1 MCGARIW
8 FFKIAIINIDA
19 LPHSWRL
26 VSGSQMKW
34 QEEKKMMQRIWNNGK
49 HQHFF
54 SIWPNSQSNG
64 RPLFSRCCCWKKL
77 REQRT
82 KKNKNNSDQVYSHIL
97 SKNVRQA
104 NWTNLQT
111 HQNDA
116 TRHQQNIQLIKQIT
130 TIKTN
135 EMETRTEKIC
145 SARMEWTNISN
156 RFKTQFARQFIASNR
171 TTHCVAWHG
180 MAQRGVVWRGGL
192 TWRHEMRL
200 KHYAIFQAIRLDF
213 KCRLTFC
220 IWDSLS

>member
-1 MCGARIW
+1 MKQWKTSAFFRYDQTANLMGDHFLAGAV
-8 FFKIAIINIDA
+8 
-19 LPHSWRL
+19 L
-26 VSGSQMKW
+26 
-34 QEEKKMMQRIWNNGK
+34 KK
-49 HQHFF
+49 
-54 SIWPNSQSNG
+54 
-64 RPLFSRCCCWKKL
+64 KKL

-82 KKNKNNSDQVYSHIL
+82 KKNKNYSDQVYSHIW

-104 NWTNLQT
+104 SRKNLQT

-180 MAQRGVVWRGGL
+180 MAHSVLWCGV
-192 TWRHEMRL
+192 TWQHEMRL
-200 KHYAIFQAIRLDF
+200 KHYAIIQAIRLDF
-213 KCRLTFC
+213 KYRLTFC